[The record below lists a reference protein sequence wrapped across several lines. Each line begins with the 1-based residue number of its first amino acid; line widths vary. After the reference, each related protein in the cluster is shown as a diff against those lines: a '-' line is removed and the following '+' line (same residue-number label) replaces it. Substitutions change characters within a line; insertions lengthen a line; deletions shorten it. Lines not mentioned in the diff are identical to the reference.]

1 MRFLKDNILYAEEII
16 CDSSNI
22 FDLLSQ
28 VSHGSDIYQ
37 INTEQY
43 NKLKKLKGVELLR
56 SLNECNAKQIGLFN
70 KDLVGSPLVLFD
82 KQDDLKTRSFS
93 FIFANKDTDID
104 KNECEIIDNYP
115 DICNTR
121 DIAKYH
127 TDRGLYTD
135 TPIKELVETLIQN
148 SENFYH
154 ITQYGF
160 LMKTTPKEYHEQE
173 KINTIISK
181 GKITTRRKEISQK
194 DSLQMLDEMCD
205 NNVYTK

>member
-1 MRFLKDNILYAEEII
+1 MRFLKDNIVFTEDIV
-16 CDSSNI
+16 CDASNI
-22 FDLLSQ
+22 FELLSQ

-37 INTEQY
+37 ITTEQY
-43 NKLKKLKGVELLR
+43 NKLKELKGVELLK
-56 SLNECNAKQIGLFN
+56 SLNECNTKQIGLFN

-93 FIFANKDTDID
+93 FIFANKDADID

-127 TDRGLYTD
+127 TDRALYTD
-135 TPIKELVETLIQN
+135 TPIKELVESLIKN
-148 SENFYH
+148 SENFYY

-205 NNVYTK
+205 NNDYTK